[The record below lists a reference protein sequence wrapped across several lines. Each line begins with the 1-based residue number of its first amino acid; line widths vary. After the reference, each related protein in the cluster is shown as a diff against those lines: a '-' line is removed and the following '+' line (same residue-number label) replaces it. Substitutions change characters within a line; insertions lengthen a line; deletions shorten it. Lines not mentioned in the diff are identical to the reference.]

1 MDFTLTEE
9 QTALRAM
16 AAEFVDREITPHVVE
31 WDRAESVPRDL
42 VPRLGELGFLG
53 MTIPEEYGG
62 VGGDHVSYALVM
74 EELGRGDSSVRGL
87 VSVSLG
93 LVAKSIATYGTEEQR
108 QRWLP
113 GLCSGELLG
122 CFGLTEPDTGSD
134 AASLSLKAVRD
145 GDDYVLTGSKMF
157 ITNGTWADVAI
168 IFARTGGPG
177 PKGITAFLVP
187 TDTPGLTR
195 TTIHGKLGLRGQPTA
210 QLFLDEVRV
219 GPDAILGEENQGFRI
234 AMAALDKGRVS
245 VAAGAVGAA
254 RGDLESALAHAK
266 ERVQGADL
274 TQQADK
280 TAPRVTI
287 THHPDVRRSLMLQ
300 KSYAE
305 AMRALVLYTATF
317 QDAVQIATARGEDP
331 AEYEAMNDL
340 LLPLV
345 KGVGSERSYALL
357 AESLQTL
364 GGSGYLQDYPI
375 EQYIRDS
382 KIDTLYEGTTAIQ
395 GMDLFFRKIVKNNG
409 QALGKLMGEIQEF
422 AKSDPGNGQLKN
434 ECALLAQ
441 AAADVQAMVES
452 MVGNAMRSMEE
463 PREIYKV
470 GLNTTRLLLSLG
482 DLVLGWL
489 LLRQAEIALARI
501 DGADDNDRNFYLGK
515 IAAARFFAD
524 QVLPRLSVERAI
536 AERTTL
542 DLMDLPEEAF

>member
-16 AAEFVDREITPHVVE
+16 AAEFVDREITPNVVE

-254 RGDLESALAHAK
+254 RGALESALAHAK
-266 ERVQGADL
+266 ERVQFGRPIAGFQLVQEMLADMAVETDAARLLVWRAADL
-274 TQQADK
+274 IDRREPFS
-280 TAPRVTI
+280 TAASMAKLYATETAVRAANNAMQVFGGYGYIDEYPPGKYLRDARVT
-287 THHPDVRRSLMLQ
+287 
-300 KSYAE
+300 
-305 AMRALVLYTATF
+305 
-317 QDAVQIATARGEDP
+317 
-331 AEYEAMNDL
+331 
-340 LLPLV
+340 
-345 KGVGSERSYALL
+345 
-357 AESLQTL
+357 
-364 GGSGYLQDYPI
+364 
-375 EQYIRDS
+375 
-382 KIDTLYEGTTAIQ
+382 TLYEGTSQIQ
-395 GMDLFFRKIVKNNG
+395 KLIIGR
-409 QALGKLMGEIQEF
+409 ALTGISAF
-422 AKSDPGNGQLKN
+422 A
-434 ECALLAQ
+434 
-441 AAADVQAMVES
+441 
-452 MVGNAMRSMEE
+452 
-463 PREIYKV
+463 
-470 GLNTTRLLLSLG
+470 
-482 DLVLGWL
+482 
-489 LLRQAEIALARI
+489 
-501 DGADDNDRNFYLGK
+501 
-515 IAAARFFAD
+515 
-524 QVLPRLSVERAI
+524 
-536 AERTTL
+536 
-542 DLMDLPEEAF
+542 